1 MARKAAPRTTKNS
14 SSKSSPAHNS
24 IARVTE
30 IISTSDKSF
39 DDAVNAGVKRASKT
53 LRDVRGAWIKEMK
66 VDISNGKIT
75 NYRVDM
81 LVTFVVDE

>member
-1 MARKAAPRTTKNS
+1 MASRKTSGNT
-14 SSKSSPAHNS
+14 

-39 DDAVNAGVKRASKT
+39 DDAISTGVKRACKT
-53 LRDVRGAWIKEMK
+53 LRDVRGAWVKEMK
-66 VDISNGKIT
+66 VDVSDGKISK
-75 NYRVDM
+75 YRVDM

>member
-1 MARKAAPRTTKNS
+1 MARKAASNS
-14 SSKSSPAHNS
+14 SKNS

-39 DDAVNAGVKRASKT
+39 DDAVSVGVKRASKT

-66 VDISNGKIT
+66 VDISDGKIT
-75 NYRVDM
+75 SYRVDM

>member
-1 MARKAAPRTTKNS
+1 MARKAAV
-14 SSKSSPAHNS
+14 SSKSSTAKNS

-30 IISTSDKSF
+30 LISTSDKSF
-39 DDAVNAGVKRASKT
+39 DDAVSNGVKRASKT

>member
-1 MARKAAPRTTKNS
+1 MATKKTN
-14 SSKSSPAHNS
+14 NS

-39 DDAVNAGVKRASKT
+39 DDAISTGVKRACKT
-53 LRDVRGAWIKEMK
+53 LRDVRGAWVKEMK
-66 VDISNGKIT
+66 VDVNDGKISK
-75 NYRVDM
+75 YRVDM

>member
-1 MARKAAPRTTKNS
+1 MARKAAVAT
-14 SSKSSPAHNS
+14 SKSNSAKNS

-30 IISTSDKSF
+30 LISTSDKSF
-39 DDAVNAGVKRASKT
+39 DDAVSNGVKRASKT

-75 NYRVDM
+75 SYRVDM

>member
-1 MARKAAPRTTKNS
+1 MARKEAGNT
-14 SSKSSPAHNS
+14 

-39 DDAVNAGVKRASKT
+39 DEAVSSGIKRASKT

-66 VDISNGKIT
+66 VDVSDGKIT
-75 NYRVDM
+75 RYRVDM